1 MSDDIDS
8 NGTKADDKPKH
19 MPANPM
25 GNSNSYALA
34 HALNKIR
41 AVQLAAVT
49 VHETITPIKT
59 IKIDTVDELEKH
71 LADGTIE
78 VKSMKFEGEGLVDT
92 PTKVIVLD
100 NANETQ
106 KDFMNDLKSMQRA
119 SMYAGGRPRS
129 LASSIFL
136 PMLFGVAASSGQGNH
151 SASSP
156 VSNVVG
162 RQRLMIT
169 SDERQRRK
177 KLKKIAARDRKR
189 NRK

>member
-1 MSDDIDS
+1 MIDDIDS
-8 NGTKADDKPKH
+8 NGTKADEKPKH
-19 MPANPM
+19 MPVKPM
-25 GNSNSYALA
+25 GNSTSYALA

-78 VKSMKFEGEGLVDT
+78 VKSMKFEGEGLVDL
-92 PTKVIVLD
+92 PTKVVVLD

-106 KDFMNDLKSMQRA
+106 KDFIQHLQSMEQA
-119 SMYAGGRPRS
+119 SMYPGGKRS
-129 LASSIFL
+129 AAMNAFL
-136 PMLFGVAASSGQGNH
+136 PMLFGVAASMGHGNH
-151 SASSP
+151 S
-156 VSNVVG
+156 VSNVLG

-169 SDERQRRK
+169 SEERQRRK